1 MVEISYV
8 FESLIIGVFCVAVY
22 AWIIYFMPIEKYLK
36 KSGIFT
42 KIVILAF
49 VLFLFGFEKHVI
61 EFYGFVW
68 AGYCKTREKCYTP
81 TLSTTTMSI
90 QLAKDYFT
98 YAKNVYVDAFW
109 EGVLFTCIGLPF
121 ALTINNGYV
130 VAFLTG
136 VLSHILAEWL
146 GFNADIC
153 KTNCIQDSSKE

>member
-22 AWIIYFMPIEKYLK
+22 AWIVYVMPIEKYLK
-36 KSGIFT
+36 KQIFIVR
-42 KIVILAF
+42 IVILAF

-68 AGYCKTREKCYTP
+68 AGYCKARENCYTP
-81 TLSTTTMSI
+81 TLSTTVSI

-98 YAKNVYVDAFW
+98 YAKNVYVNAFW
-109 EGVLFTCIGLPF
+109 EGVLFVCIGFPF

>member
-1 MVEISYV
+1 MEISYV

-22 AWIIYFMPIEKYLK
+22 AWIVYVMPIEKYLK
-36 KSGIFT
+36 KQIF
-42 KIVILAF
+42 IVRIAILAA

-61 EFYGFVW
+61 AFYGLVGT
-68 AGYCKTREKCYTP
+68 GYCKAREKCYTP
-81 TLSTTTMSI
+81 SIPTTVSI

-98 YAKNVYVDAFW
+98 YAKNVYIDAFW
-109 EGVLFTCIGLPF
+109 EGILFVCIGLPF

-153 KTNCIQDSSKE
+153 KTNCIQDSRFK